1 MGNFSQVTLA
11 TLLAILLLGF
21 YMISSIETNNQIIS
35 RLICPQPAP
44 SNLSALQPKPL
55 SFLSHTVNE
64 ERRKKIHMFWV
75 SNVNINL
82 NRKVESAFRSA
93 LRTQSEAQVIVWTL
107 PSHVTALLHQTQA
120 LRELHCASGS
130 TLEVRSTDDLLELA
144 LKADNPLLRS
154 CSNSFKATEGSMV
167 HFSDFI
173 RFMALYFF
181 GGIYV
186 DADTMFLQDMR
197 SLHGQSFAYKWDRDV
212 TYYNTAIMGLPKGS
226 PLVPHIISKAG
237 ACNPGAFYPI
247 YVSDKLECSSGV
259 CEGLIMMP
267 TSLFNPSSGAQNNW
281 RWNDNGFQN
290 LGMTADWFFNR
301 PRLWGLDNFFP
312 GAYTFHWHNR
322 WDMAIHNESFFAD
335 LELLNANCLTT
346 PTVKRCRKVFVDFG
360 AYTGDTLETYGREF
374 IQKHDNNEYSSSEV
388 YAFEVDF
395 KHITS
400 ILERL
405 AGPLAYLRPFTHVF
419 NAAVWNKD
427 VVLKFHASGHNDGK
441 VTDAGQQQV
450 LGYDIGPWFMRS
462 IRPSLCDNLVVKVD
476 IEGAEVEALHS
487 LADAGALLFI
497 DHLIIEW
504 HDWINPTVAAAKPEL
519 VRLLEENGLYYNYAT
534 LDDKLDMHFKIGE
547 QWPVNHCDS
556 HYLRSKP

>member
-1 MGNFSQVTLA
+1 
-11 TLLAILLLGF
+11 
-21 YMISSIETNNQIIS
+21 
-35 RLICPQPAP
+35 
-44 SNLSALQPKPL
+44 
-55 SFLSHTVNE
+55 
-64 ERRKKIHMFWV
+64 
-75 SNVNINL
+75 
-82 NRKVESAFRSA
+82 
-93 LRTQSEAQVIVWTL
+93 
-107 PSHVTALLHQTQA
+107 
-120 LRELHCASGS
+120 
-130 TLEVRSTDDLLELA
+130 
-144 LKADNPLLRS
+144 
-154 CSNSFKATEGSMV
+154 
-167 HFSDFI
+167 
-173 RFMALYFF
+173 
-181 GGIYV
+181 
-186 DADTMFLQDMR
+186 
-197 SLHGQSFAYKWDRDV
+197 
-212 TYYNTAIMGLPKGS
+212 
-226 PLVPHIISKAG
+226 
-237 ACNPGAFYPI
+237 
-247 YVSDKLECSSGV
+247 
-259 CEGLIMMP
+259 
-267 TSLFNPSSGAQNNW
+267 
-281 RWNDNGFQN
+281 
-290 LGMTADWFFNR
+290 
-301 PRLWGLDNFFP
+301 
-312 GAYTFHWHNR
+312 
-322 WDMAIHNESFFAD
+322 MAIHNELFFAD
-335 LELLNANCLTT
+335 LELLNANCSTT

-450 LGYDIGPWFMRS
+450 LRYDIGPWFMRS

-476 IEGAEVEALHS
+476 IEGVEVEALHS